1 MDATG
6 NEQDWEFE
14 FADKEI
20 LPLIFDNLYKNSE
33 LSLDEKTALSLLAI
47 ASLEGCDVENF
58 LSFNDV
64 GKFKKFLLSN
74 PLIFKRMK
82 FYWVDFSKMDNVF
95 FEKQTV

>member
-1 MDATG
+1 M
-6 NEQDWEFE
+6 
-14 FADKEI
+14 
-20 LPLIFDNLYKNSE
+20 
-33 LSLDEKTALSLLAI
+33 
-47 ASLEGCDVENF
+47 ENF